1 MFADDTTLVAKSRKA
16 LVDMLQDLRAELAK
30 IGLVLNPSKCKV
42 QTNTRRPHGS
52 SSMKVDNM
60 EIPIADGQD
69 GFIVL
74 GVCITVDGRS
84 SKEFERRCAAA
95 WAKFYELWPLLR
107 RRESSLKKRLLLFNA
122 SVSKS
127 MLWCSGTWTLTAK
140 EKRHLRAVQR
150 NMLRKFAGPKRAPEE
165 EWVPWIK
172 RATKIAEE
180 RAREVGVECWLIS
193 HLRGKWRWAG
203 RLVHTDIERGSA
215 SLFGGAR
222 LGGALKREVRQ
233 PMEDAR

>member
-1 MFADDTTLVAKSRKA
+1 
-16 LVDMLQDLRAELAK
+16 
-30 IGLVLNPSKCKV
+30 
-42 QTNTRRPHGS
+42 
-52 SSMKVDNM
+52 MKVDNM

-74 GVCITVDGRS
+74 GVCITADGRS

-107 RRESSLKKRLLLFNA
+107 RRESSMKKRLLLFNA

-193 HLRGKWRWAG
+193 HLRAKWRWAG
-203 RLVHTDIERGSA
+203 RLARTDIERWSQRLTFWRDSA
-215 SLFGGAR
+215 WWGTQERGASAYGRRPLRKRGNHTMRWENEIRRFSCEAGLGDWRDAAQQADVWSSLEQQFVATAWR
-222 LGGALKREVRQ
+222 
-233 PMEDAR
+233 